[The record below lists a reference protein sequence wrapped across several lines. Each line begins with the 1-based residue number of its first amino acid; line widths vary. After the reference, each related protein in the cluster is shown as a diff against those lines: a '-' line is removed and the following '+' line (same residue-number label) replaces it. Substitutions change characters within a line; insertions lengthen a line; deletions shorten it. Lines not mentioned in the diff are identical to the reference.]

1 MEQDVSREAVVE
13 EGVDPEWV
21 ADVGYQKRDEAG
33 LLDTL
38 SGLPVFDTLSLEE
51 LSKLERIVHRRHFR
65 AGEVVLEA
73 WVPRSGMFVIRS
85 GSAEVVR
92 LQEDGS
98 SAVVGHLAEGEL
110 LGEFSLLD
118 DSPRSTSIVAAE
130 PSELIG
136 FFRPDLM
143 DLIQTDP
150 QFGYK
155 ILYRLSQIMTARL
168 QVDIEHLRGLR
179 ARLKATAPDQE

>member
-13 EGVDPEWV
+13 RGVDPEWG
-21 ADVGYQKRDEAG
+21 ANVGYQRRDEAG
-33 LLDTL
+33 LLETI
-38 SGLPVFDTLSLEE
+38 SGLSVFETLSLEE
-51 LSKLERIVHRRHFR
+51 LSKIERIVHRRHFR
-65 AGEVVLEA
+65 AGEVVLGA
-73 WVPRSGMFVIRS
+73 WVPRSGMFVIRA
-85 GSAEVVR
+85 GSVDVVR

-98 SAVVGHLAEGEL
+98 SVAVGHLAEGEL

-118 DSPRSTSIVAAE
+118 DSPRSTSIVATE

-150 QFGYK
+150 RLGHK
-155 ILYRLSQIMTARL
+155 ILYRLSQIMAARL
-168 QVDIEHLRGLR
+168 QMDIEHLRGLR
-179 ARLKATAPDQE
+179 ARLKAASPDPE